1 MDWQYKHFTQEAV
14 FSAPRDSLLEAARAV
29 VADSFGPVE
38 DSPEGFTA
46 HGRSGWHAATA
57 KFRIEPAPDG
67 TKVAVELLVA
77 RAGWRSYMLADV
89 GGFYDG
95 HIRRWLTD
103 IGQKLGQAPVS
114 ISRPSVGH
122 GCLAGCVVYLVLGMA
137 LVVCA
142 APLDRLILL
151 PRSVPLPGP
160 AMLLASMIGF
170 AAGIAAFLYVRYP
183 EAPIWK
189 DVHQRLPNHRS

>member
-1 MDWQYKHFTQEAV
+1 
-14 FSAPRDSLLEAARAV
+14 
-29 VADSFGPVE
+29 
-38 DSPEGFTA
+38 
-46 HGRSGWHAATA
+46 
-57 KFRIEPAPDG
+57 
-67 TKVAVELLVA
+67 
-77 RAGWRSYMLADV
+77 MLADV

-95 HIRRWLTD
+95 HIRHWLTD
-103 IGQKLGQAPVS
+103 IGHKLGQAPVS

-170 AAGIAAFLYVRYP
+170 AAGIATFLYVRYP

-189 DVHQRLPNHRS
+189 DVRERLPNHRS